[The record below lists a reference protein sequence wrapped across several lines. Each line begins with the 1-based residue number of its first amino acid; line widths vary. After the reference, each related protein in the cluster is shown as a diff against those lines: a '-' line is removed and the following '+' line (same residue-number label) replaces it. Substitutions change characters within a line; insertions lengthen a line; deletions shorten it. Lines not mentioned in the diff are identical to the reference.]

1 MMRQIIVLT
10 RYIAS
15 LILGGRNVKY
25 ELPDKTEFS
34 PADELH
40 CKLKRLVAVNE
51 FCRAEDLL
59 FAELDSSNDE
69 YLAVALDF
77 YDTLNE
83 LEDAVLDEYNF
94 PREEILS
101 GVHSVALKFGLKTED

>member
-15 LILGGRNVKY
+15 IILGGRNVKY
-25 ELPDKTEFS
+25 ELPDKEEFS
-34 PADELH
+34 AADELH
-40 CKLKRLVAVNE
+40 CELKKLLDVNE

-59 FAELDSSNDE
+59 FAKMDSSDDE

-77 YDTLNE
+77 YDRLNE
-83 LEDAVLDEYNF
+83 LTDDVLEEYNF

-101 GVHSVALKFGLKTED
+101 GVQSLAAKYGLEIKD